1 MAQQEALEAAVLK
14 ALSDMLRPRVLD
26 RALQEA
32 MERSQ
37 PDQTRLRTE
46 RNQIEN
52 QLAEAKAAQ
61 QRLAV
66 AISQGGSLEVL
77 LEALKR
83 EEVKQQE
90 LTIEL
95 ERLKAIGPN
104 EWDVAC
110 IRREAKSRL
119 GDIQGLLSRQP
130 RDAKAILKRLFDSPL
145 SLGSVEEAGKVKFVV
160 EGSGNFLNLLGVSDS
175 QRTPPSNVVSPI
187 GM

>member
-95 ERLKAIGPN
+95 ERLKAIG
-104 EWDVAC
+104 
-110 IRREAKSRL
+110 
-119 GDIQGLLSRQP
+119 
-130 RDAKAILKRLFDSPL
+130 LKRLFDSPL